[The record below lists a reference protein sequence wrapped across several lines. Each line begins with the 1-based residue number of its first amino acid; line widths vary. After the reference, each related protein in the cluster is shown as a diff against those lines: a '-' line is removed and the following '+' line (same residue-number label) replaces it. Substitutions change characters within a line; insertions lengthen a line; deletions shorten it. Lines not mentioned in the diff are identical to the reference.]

1 MNVQCT
7 RHARKAPR
15 QGEGESEGRAGLA
28 PKLVPLVEA
37 RRLQQRDNKTRA
49 RHSGKGCSDGGGGVK
64 GSDREATVGDKR
76 LRIDNGQMRE
86 TARTVMGTALMR
98 RH

>member
-1 MNVQCT
+1 MWRLADCNSAITKRVRDT
-7 RHARKAPR
+7 ARKGA
-15 QGEGESEGRAGLA
+15 GRMKG
-28 PKLVPLVEA
+28 VVEEERELIA
-37 RRLQQRDNKTRA
+37 A
-49 RHSGKGCSDGGGGVK
+49 
-64 GSDREATVGDKR
+64 EATVGDKR